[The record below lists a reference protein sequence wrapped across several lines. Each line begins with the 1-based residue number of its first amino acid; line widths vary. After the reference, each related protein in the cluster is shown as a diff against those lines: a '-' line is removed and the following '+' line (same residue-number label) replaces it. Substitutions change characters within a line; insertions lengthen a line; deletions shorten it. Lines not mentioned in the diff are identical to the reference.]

1 MKILFFLIIYSS
13 NILSN
18 ITFEELDY
26 IRAISK
32 NDSQSIIANG
42 TNNCINY
49 FEKNTLKQKKNIKT
63 TLSVNF
69 PKPEID
75 FMFICWLL
83 IKKVLHL

>member
-32 NDSQSIIANG
+32 NDSQSIIL
-42 TNNCINY
+42 TVPI
-49 FEKNTLKQKKNIKT
+49 T
-63 TLSVNF
+63 V
-69 PKPEID
+69 
-75 FMFICWLL
+75 
-83 IKKVLHL
+83 